1 MSSRLPSSQDSI
13 PLRMPS
19 PQNPI
24 EPASNAVRARSTS
37 VSVAFEERQR
47 LVQASSSTVLPSSQ
61 LSMSTASTPSPQY
74 VVSVSTAWETPDEVL
89 DPASQAR
96 SRALASKTIDS
107 LDMFIIRV
115 TGAWL
120 AAARFWEVERRKK
133 LNLQHR
139 VMMQVAK

>member
-1 MSSRLPSSQDSI
+1 M
-13 PLRMPS
+13 
-19 PQNPI
+19 
-24 EPASNAVRARSTS
+24 
-37 VSVAFEERQR
+37 
-47 LVQASSSTVLPSSQ
+47 STV
-61 LSMSTASTPSPQY
+61 STPSPQY

-115 TGAWL
+115 TGARL
-120 AAARFWEVERRKK
+120 AVARFWEVESRKE
-133 LNLQHR
+133 LNLQNR